1 MIKIS
6 PEALEE
12 TNKLSKRA
20 INNNQT
26 DWQSDD
32 SKFVRIVALNT
43 RSLNKHFSDILYDFT
58 LLKSDFLCLSETWI
72 ENHNDIKNI
81 EGFSCYTSGS
91 GRGKGVAVYSC
102 KKHNL
107 LHSDAIENI
116 EYQILHL
123 EFVSINITVVYI
135 WSCQSYNDTCPF
147 L

>member
-1 MIKIS
+1 MLI
-6 PEALEE
+6 E
-12 TNKLSKRA
+12 TN
-20 INNNQT
+20 
-26 DWQSDD
+26 
-32 SKFVRIVALNT
+32 KFVRIVALNT

-116 EYQILHL
+116 ESDFSNVKSYKMSEKCLLSDLVFKATILTNL
-123 EFVSINITVVYI
+123 ES
-135 WSCQSYNDTCPF
+135 SDCQSV
-147 L
+147 